1 MKDGQNLLKKGNT
14 WKVITSLA
22 IPSVII
28 TLVMALYNMAD
39 IFFIERP
46 EILIWS
52 MRLQSV
58 CRYLRLFRHLVL
70 WSACL
75 CSTSS

>member
-39 IFFIERP
+39 IFFIGKAGN
-46 EILIWS
+46 IDMVNAIA
-52 MRLQSV
+52 V
-58 CRYLRLFRHLVL
+58 CMPVFTIIQAFGTLVGMPV
-70 WSACL
+70 
-75 CSTSS
+75 